1 LNSNVRLH
9 SHDVKYG
16 SGSGQQVIF
25 YECNIIKTEIVNF
38 FIQSVTAVRNADDH
52 NSYWQLRPKIHSTKA
67 VARGLVFIIFAFD
80 RLTYIYSRNIYS
92 QPVKCG
98 ESFRLFHL
106 STKRNLHSHLFQS
119 PLSNNQ
125 EVSAF
130 GENGEGD
137 DGDNWIIDCEDD
149 FWRRDEPVR
158 IKHELTNK
166 YLHITGDTYGR
177 PINGQFEVSCYPY
190 ANQLNLWKVMEG
202 IYIKPSSDQHINN
215 EYNHTEL

>member
-1 LNSNVRLH
+1 LNKFR
-9 SHDVKYG
+9 
-16 SGSGQQVIF
+16 
-25 YECNIIKTEIVNF
+25 
-38 FIQSVTAVRNADDH
+38 
-52 NSYWQLRPKIHSTKA
+52 
-67 VARGLVFIIFAFD
+67 
-80 RLTYIYSRNIYS
+80 
-92 QPVKCG
+92 QPIKCG

-106 STKRNLHSHLFQS
+106 ATKRNLHSHLFQS

-137 DGDNWIIDCEDD
+137 DGDNWVIDCEDD

-177 PINGQFEVSCYPY
+177 PINGQFEVSCFPY

-202 IYIKPSSDQHINN
+202 IYIKPSSDQSINN